1 MKGDDESEGYF
12 HPALPKLSPS
22 PSPSPSPSFNKEH
35 LALVLYDH
43 GDASMYDAIEHAR
56 RPAISRESETEGV
69 VHQLIMVTA
78 RMKLDGDTLLPTE
91 HVGKQVGRQASR

>member
-1 MKGDDESEGYF
+1 MYMHICTF
-12 HPALPKLSPS
+12 
-22 PSPSPSPSFNKEH
+22 KEH

-43 GDASMYDAIEHAR
+43 GNASMYDAIEHAR